1 MLFIINFIAS
11 WTILS
16 LGGAIVSGI
25 LPPLALSINIR
36 LPGLNSKLSSFN
48 LMDNS
53 TKNSHPT
60 PSSVSGVIPGVM
72 LPGLLFMLLYA
83 NCKK

>member
-1 MLFIINFIAS
+1 MLLIINFIAS
-11 WTILS
+11 CTILS
-16 LGGAIVSGI
+16 LGGAIVNGL
-25 LPPLALSINIR
+25 LPPLALSIKIR
-36 LPGLNSKLSSFN
+36 RPGLKVNFSSFS
-48 LMDNS
+48 LLDRSM
-53 TKNSHPT
+53 KNSQLI